1 MSIVKSFNN
10 LPRLVQILLLLIPG
24 VNWITELA
32 VRISAA
38 FHGKALAQIIML
50 IICIPFGAI
59 MGWLDLFSVIFRGK
73 FILT

>member
-10 LPRLVQILLLLIPG
+10 LPRLIQILLLLIPG

-38 FHGKALAQIIML
+38 LHGKALAQIVVVL
-50 IICIPFGAI
+50 LCIPFGAI
-59 MGWLDLFSVIFRGK
+59 MGWIDLFSVIFRGK
-73 FILT
+73 LILT

>member
-10 LPRLVQILLLLIPG
+10 LPWLVKIILLLIPG
-24 VNWITELA
+24 VNWITELV

-38 FHGKALAQIIML
+38 LHGKALAQIVML
-50 IICIPFGAI
+50 VLCIPFGVI

-73 FILT
+73 LILT